1 MTTKQKIIASAKI
14 VFQEK
19 GFAGARMQEIA
30 DHSGINKALLHYHF
44 KNKEMLFKAVL
55 MNGVMETFPVILGVL
70 NSTLPLKEKIMTL
83 IESYLTQISSNP
95 ELPRFVLNE
104 LSQNPTFIKEQM
116 EGMSFTPAL
125 FVKQVEEAVLNKE
138 IIPTD
143 PFQVITDIVG
153 MCAFPFI
160 AKPLI
165 QLLSS
170 KNEKEFKAFIV
181 ERKVHVQTIMLNGL
195 FIKQTNI

>member
-1 MTTKQKIIASAKI
+1 MKTKQKIIVSAKI
-14 VFQEK
+14 IFQEK
-19 GFAGARMQEIA
+19 GFSGARMQEIA

-70 NSTLPLKEKIMTL
+70 NATLPLKEKIMTL
-83 IESYLTQISSNP
+83 VESYLTQISLNP
-95 ELPRFVLNE
+95 ELPRFVINE

-125 FVKQVEEAVLNKE
+125 FVKQIEEAVTNKE

-143 PFQVITDIVG
+143 PFQVITDIIG

-160 AKPLI
+160 AKPLV
-165 QLLSS
+165 QLLSG
-170 KNEKEFKAFIV
+170 KNEKEFKAFIE
-181 ERKVHVQTIMLNGL
+181 ERKDHVQTLMLNGL
-195 FIKQTNI
+195 FIKQTKI